1 MNRAQR
7 RASGLNGHE
16 ETPAL
21 QVLTLTQEQL
31 DANFPHLKDGDVVR
45 INGRRRS
52 ASGGIEPCAPGEET
66 PLRIE
71 VVAATAKPH

>member
-1 MNRAQR
+1 MNRAER
-7 RASGLNGHE
+7 RAFGINGHE
-16 ETPAL
+16 EAPM

-31 DANFPHLKDGDVVR
+31 DANFPHLKDGDVVK
-45 INGRRRS
+45 INCRRRK
-52 ASGGIEPCAPGEET
+52 AGGGIEPCAPGEET